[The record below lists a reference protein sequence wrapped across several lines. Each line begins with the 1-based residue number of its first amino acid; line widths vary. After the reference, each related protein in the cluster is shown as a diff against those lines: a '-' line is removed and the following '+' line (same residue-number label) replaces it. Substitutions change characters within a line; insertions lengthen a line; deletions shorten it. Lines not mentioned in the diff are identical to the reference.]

1 MKIMLF
7 AIPIFFLLIGIE
19 LLIARLHQ
27 KELYR
32 FNDALSN
39 ISCGISQ
46 QAIGVFIK
54 VITLGAYVYCYELSP
69 FRIPNTWWTYIIL
82 FVAIDFLYYWF
93 HRYAHEINFFWG
105 THVVHHQ
112 SEDYNLSVALRQSA
126 FQSLIS
132 GMFYLP
138 LAILGFDPIPF
149 LLINTI
155 QTLYQFWIHTETI
168 DKMPA
173 WFEYLFNT
181 PSHHRVHHGRN
192 PKYIDKNHGGTL
204 IIFDRLF
211 GSFQAEEEQVVY
223 GVTKSLS
230 TWNPIW
236 ANLDYYNDL
245 RKEFRRTKGFKDK
258 CRLLINKPGW
268 RSAEAGGP
276 LSPPPIAPHDPIKY
290 HTIIPN
296 GLSIYI
302 SLQYIFLLLGTTLFL
317 ATLSIDKP
325 LFLIPILMSTILIL
339 WSVASFGLSADKRK
353 LGFQLEISRLL
364 VLPIVLFIIFTLSAS
379 NPTTI
384 ALIPYFTI
392 GISIL
397 NLFSMGYFWRFRNLL
412 NH

>member
-32 FNDALSN
+32 FNDAISN

-69 FRIPNTWWTYIIL
+69 FRIPNAWWTYIIL

-173 WFEYLFNT
+173 WFEFIFNT

-245 RKEFRRTKGFKDK
+245 QKEFRRTKGIKDK
-258 CRLLINKPGW
+258 VRLLINKPGW
-268 RSAEAGGP
+268 RSAAAGGP
-276 LSPPPIAPHDPIKY
+276 QLPPPIASNEPIKY

-317 ATLSIDKP
+317 AVLSIDKDS
-325 LFLIPILMSTILIL
+325 FLIPILMSTFLIL

-364 VLPIVLFIIFTLSAS
+364 VLPIALFIIFTLSTS
-379 NPTTI
+379 NPTTM
-384 ALIPYFTI
+384 ALLPYFTI